1 MIFKLKYQDKAQAV
15 SDLTDKGILTEH
27 GYGEGVH
34 AVVEIGV
41 IALDENTNADGYHYD
56 IMSDNTYDFGANLI
70 EPKNPKHQFAGNE
83 SDNNSITSEN

>member
-15 SDLTDKGILTEH
+15 ADLTDKGILTAD

-41 IALDENTNADGYHYD
+41 IALDENTNAEGYHYD

-70 EPKNPKHQFAGNE
+70 EPKNPKHQFAGYE
-83 SDNNSITSEN
+83 A

>member
-1 MIFKLKYQDKAQAV
+1 MIYKLKYQDKAQAV
-15 SDLTDKGILTEH
+15 ADLTEKGILTDN

-41 IALDENTNADGYHYD
+41 IAFDENTNAEGYHYD

-70 EPKNPKHQFAGNE
+70 EPKNPKHQFAGYE
-83 SDNNSITSEN
+83 A